1 MLAEEKFILSLEKA
15 RQELETADHLA
26 YMTYPLIKENRLL
39 LKILEKLYL
48 SVLNAIN
55 AILQYEYMYKRITLY
70 KDAKINLDTFKRVA
84 LRYHLNEEQLKK
96 LMEIISLGEK
106 HKKSPFEFAKNDK
119 IVIMSDNMATE
130 TITIEKI
137 KGFIIESKDFLRK
150 AHQTLKPL

>member
-1 MLAEEKFILSLEKA
+1 MLAEERFILSLEKA

>member
-1 MLAEEKFILSLEKA
+1 MLVEEKFILSLEKA
-15 RQELETADHLA
+15 RQELDTADHLA
-26 YMTYPLIKENRLL
+26 YMTYPLIRENRLL

-70 KDAKINLDTFKRVA
+70 KDAKINLDTFGKIA
-84 LRYHLNEEQLKK
+84 SRYHLNEEQLKK
-96 LMEIISLGEK
+96 LMEIIVLGEK

-137 KGFIIESKDFLRK
+137 KAFIIESKDFLRK
-150 AHQTLKPL
+150 ANQTLKPL

>member
-1 MLAEEKFILSLEKA
+1 MLAEERFILSLEKA
-15 RQELETADHLA
+15 RQELETADQLA